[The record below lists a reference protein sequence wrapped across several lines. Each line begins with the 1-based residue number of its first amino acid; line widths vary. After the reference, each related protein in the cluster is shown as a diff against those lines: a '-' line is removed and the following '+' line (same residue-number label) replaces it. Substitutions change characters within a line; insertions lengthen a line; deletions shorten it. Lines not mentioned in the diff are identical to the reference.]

1 MSEIEKLFE
10 ATKPFREEIAKL
22 QAEVELCHKN
32 LKMFR
37 DSLANVGEQR
47 DAAKEIAESA
57 NLQIGALRNKMGQI
71 RNLLC
76 APGPGTETPTKNVDA
91 AWKIAAASSGA
102 VGTSEKHKTSDS
114 RHTVDHRQLLLKY
127 LEHVEDCEGVTFIHN
142 IGGSDVAFSDE
153 EVAELYA
160 IDKEY
165 KKKS

>member
-1 MSEIEKLFE
+1 MSEIGKLFE

-22 QAEVELCHKN
+22 QAELELCHKN
-32 LKMFR
+32 IKMFR

-102 VGTSEKHKTSDS
+102 VGTSEKHKTSDTRKDPTDDERRVAKEAQDKKFRPPDWTRS
-114 RHTVDHRQLLLKY
+114 GRH
-127 LEHVEDCEGVTFIHN
+127 G
-142 IGGSDVAFSDE
+142 
-153 EVAELYA
+153 
-160 IDKEY
+160 
-165 KKKS
+165 